1 MIFCQQVLMFSSFFQ
16 FVDHLE
22 QSRTR
27 ILDAWSMILTFEVI
41 APFFLTNC
49 ENRTKRYCYLIDSLA
64 ITLGKGTFLSKN
76 EYSYK
81 SMLKSAKN

>member
-27 ILDAWSMILTFEVI
+27 ILGAWSMILTFEVI
-41 APFFLTNC
+41 ASFFLQIVKT
-49 ENRTKRYCYLIDSLA
+49 ELKDTA
-64 ITLGKGTFLSKN
+64 I
-76 EYSYK
+76 
-81 SMLKSAKN
+81 